1 MMTPIEAIEGV
12 PTNVWL
18 TSFYGFDPSRWG
30 FLGFSNSGQRD
41 HFVRETKPGA
51 LVVIYG
57 HKSKA
62 PKEQQGQIIGIQQV
76 SHRVNFAKSYMDP
89 VAWIKKENDA
99 ETKGKWDLAVKAT
112 RAWHV
117 TPESYVSVDE
127 FADETYSTGRAQ
139 AIGSLGMRLTANEA
153 KRLLDLVLV
162 ETSVFGE
169 IPIDA
174 ASPVEGALL
183 LRTSKPG
190 PVSQTGHFTREA
202 EGPKQNY
209 ILRLNGDPEAFL
221 GRPAGGK
228 YIVKIGFSVS
238 PLSRRDT
245 LNAALPAGIF
255 SWAALHSN
263 DLDGEK
269 PYPSSKS
276 ALAGEAEMKKIL
288 ENDGEWLGGEFF
300 LASIS
305 TIQMAWS
312 AGKKIARGFPSA

>member
-1 MMTPIEAIEGV
+1 MTPIEAIEAS
-12 PTNVWL
+12 PPNVWL

-62 PKEQQGQIIGIQQV
+62 PKDQQGQIIGIQQV
-76 SHRVNFAKSYMDP
+76 SHRVNFAKAYMDP
-89 VAWIKKENDA
+89 IAWARKESDV

-117 TPESYVSVDE
+117 APESYVSVDA

-139 AIGSLGMRLTANEA
+139 VIGSLGMRLTEKEA
-153 KRLLDLVLV
+153 KWLLDLILV
-162 ETSVFGE
+162 ETSIFGE

-174 ASPVEGALL
+174 ASPVEGNLL
-183 LRTSKPG
+183 LRSSKPG

-209 ILRLNGDPEAFL
+209 ILKLSGDPAAFL
-221 GRPAGGK
+221 GRPANGQC
-228 YIVKIGFSVS
+228 IVKVGFSVS

-245 LNAALPAGIF
+245 LNAALPSGVF
-255 SWAALHSN
+255 SWSAMHSN
-263 DLDGEK
+263 DIDGEG
-269 PYPSSKS
+269 PYPSSKH
-276 ALAGEAEMKKIL
+276 ALAGEAEMKRVL
-288 ENDGEWLGGEFF
+288 ENHGHSLGGEFF
-300 LASIS
+300 LASPS
-305 TIQMAWS
+305 AIQDAWTL
-312 AGKKIARGFPSA
+312 GKKVAKGFPSA